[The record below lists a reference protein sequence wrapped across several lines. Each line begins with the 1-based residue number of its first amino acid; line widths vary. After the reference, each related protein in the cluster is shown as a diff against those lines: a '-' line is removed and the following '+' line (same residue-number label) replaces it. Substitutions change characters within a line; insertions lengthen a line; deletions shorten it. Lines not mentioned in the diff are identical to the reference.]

1 MSDSDENSP
10 RGSIPRPC
18 SLTVGDL
25 RKAVTRARK
34 RNHITGPANREQM
47 MLVGEAHAEIDD
59 PRAKRI
65 VTDYLEQSPITVPD
79 LRDMRSKI
87 KSFFHPRASAMKMN
101 DIVTYVYWTT
111 KDLG

>member
-1 MSDSDENSP
+1 MGHPSE
-10 RGSIPRPC
+10 
-18 SLTVGDL
+18 L

-47 MLVGEAHAEIDD
+47 MIVGEAHAEIDD

-79 LRDMRSKI
+79 LRDMYPPPTVRPTR
-87 KSFFHPRASAMKMN
+87 HHVAHL
-101 DIVTYVYWTT
+101 YV
-111 KDLG
+111 GQH

>member
-47 MLVGEAHAEIDD
+47 MLVGEAHADID
-59 PRAKRI
+59 
-65 VTDYLEQSPITVPD
+65 
-79 LRDMRSKI
+79 
-87 KSFFHPRASAMKMN
+87 
-101 DIVTYVYWTT
+101 
-111 KDLG
+111 